1 MTSSALLPCALAS
14 GHFRGPVLE
23 GVRPVRRCY
32 LSDGLVASMTDAC
45 SAKDIPAV
53 TRTGR
58 YLSSDLCWCFRL
70 WVSGLGREPVIYA
83 GTGVFAAFAAPFA
96 FVFLSGS

>member
-1 MTSSALLPCALAS
+1 MTSSALLPCALVD
-14 GHFRGPVLE
+14 GHFRDPVLE

-32 LSDGLVASMTDAC
+32 LSDGLVTSMTEAC
-45 SAKDIPAV
+45 SAKDFLAV

-70 WVSGLGREPVIYA
+70 WVSGLGRKPALYA
-83 GTGVFAAFAAPFA
+83 GTGVFAAFAASFA